1 MGRRLG
7 YVAMALLGALLFG
20 TAGLAL
26 GSWYGG
32 RGAVPLSPEAARSA
46 AGGLLPGVEPSGS
59 MTMRGYRYGVFLAA
73 DDVGGSRVEFQYGDG
88 ADCTLSERM
97 RRAAETGGW
106 RELRLVPGASCDGW
120 RAERDGMTVTLT
132 HPAYGSR
139 LSIEPSAPG
148 GFRAATITGT
158 LLGVAAGA
166 ALFWVVARSRWPVPL
181 VVGTL
186 VTVALFPGAVF
197 TWTDLAVHRLAEPVW
212 PVWRGFAP
220 VLVPL
225 WLVLLLVGVIVLA
238 RRRDPA
244 VPVTD
249 PVAGR
254 PRTPDQPDPVQ
265 RDLGAVTEA

>member
-1 MGRRLG
+1 
-7 YVAMALLGALLFG
+7 MALLGALLFG

-59 MTMRGYRYGVFLAA
+59 MTMRGYRYGVFLA
-73 DDVGGSRVEFQYGDG
+73 
-88 ADCTLSERM
+88 
-97 RRAAETGGW
+97 
-106 RELRLVPGASCDGW
+106 
-120 RAERDGMTVTLT
+120 ERDGMTVTLT
-132 HPAYGSR
+132 HRAYGSR

-158 LLGVAAGA
+158 LLGAAAGA

-181 VVGTL
+181 LVGTL

-254 PRTPDQPDPVQ
+254 PRTPDQPGPVQ

>member
-7 YVAMALLGALLFG
+7 YVAVALLGALLFG

-26 GSWYGG
+26 GSWYG
-32 RGAVPLSPEAARSA
+32 
-46 AGGLLPGVEPSGS
+46 
-59 MTMRGYRYGVFLAA
+59 
-73 DDVGGSRVEFQYGDG
+73 
-88 ADCTLSERM
+88 
-97 RRAAETGGW
+97 
-106 RELRLVPGASCDGW
+106 
-120 RAERDGMTVTLT
+120 
-132 HPAYGSR
+132 
-139 LSIEPSAPG
+139 
-148 GFRAATITGT
+148 GT

-212 PVWRGFAP
+212 PVWRGLAP

-225 WLVLLLVGVIVLA
+225 WLVLLLIGVIVLA

>member
-46 AGGLLPGVEPSGS
+46 AGELLSGVEPVGS
-59 MTMRGYRYGVFLAA
+59 MTARGYRYGVSLAP

-88 ADCTLSERM
+88 PDCTLSEQV
-97 RRAAETGGW
+97 RRAAETRGW
-106 RELRLVPGASCDGW
+106 RELRPVPGTACDGW
-120 RAERDGMTVTLT
+120 RAERDGLTVTLT
-132 HPAYGSR
+132 HTRYASR
-139 LSIEPSAPG
+139 LSITQSAPG

-158 LLGVAAGA
+158 LLGAAAGA
-166 ALFWVVARSRWPVPL
+166 ALLWVVARSRRPVPL

-186 VTVALFPGAVF
+186 VTVSLFPAAVV

-212 PVWRGFAP
+212 PVWRGFVP
-220 VLVPL
+220 VLVLL
-225 WLVLLLVGVIVLA
+225 WLVLLLIGVIVFA
-238 RRRDPA
+238 KRRGPA
-244 VPVTD
+244 VPATEAVA
-249 PVAGR
+249 AGR
-254 PRTPDQPDPVQ
+254 P
-265 RDLGAVTEA
+265 G